1 MKDIVDK
8 LQDSLEYEFNL
19 SFSERKQLLERVKED
34 EKVKETLDNMVRE
47 RQIRINKA
55 IEYLKENAC
64 YEKDTKLFCRDL
76 DYSECLKLLNILE
89 GE

>member
-19 SFSERKQLLERVKED
+19 SFSERKQLLEEIKSIREANDV
-34 EKVKETLDNMVRE
+34 LNNMVRE
-47 RQIRINKA
+47 RQIKIDKA
-55 IEYLKENAC
+55 IDYVEKEVF
-64 YEKDTKLFCRDL
+64 YDGSYYTIE
-76 DYSECLKLLNILE
+76 KLLEILK